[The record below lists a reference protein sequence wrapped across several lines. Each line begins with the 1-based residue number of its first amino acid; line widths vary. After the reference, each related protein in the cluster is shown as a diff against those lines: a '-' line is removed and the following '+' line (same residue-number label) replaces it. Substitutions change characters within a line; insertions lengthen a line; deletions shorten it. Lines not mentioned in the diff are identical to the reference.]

1 MTDTQ
6 RRIIPTNQLNASPIP
21 SVMFQSSKVG
31 EVWKADGFNAPWQ
44 LILGERQ

>member
-1 MTDTQ
+1 MTHMSKATN
-6 RRIIPTNQLNASPIP
+6 PANQLNALPIP